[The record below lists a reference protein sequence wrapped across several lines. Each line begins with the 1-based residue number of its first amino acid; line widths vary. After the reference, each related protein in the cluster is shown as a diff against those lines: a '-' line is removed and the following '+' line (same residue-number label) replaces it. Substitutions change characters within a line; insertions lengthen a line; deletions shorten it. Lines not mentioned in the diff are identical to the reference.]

1 MTSKEQ
7 VKTSPLV
14 RSSSELSDDNKN
26 DTTDYF
32 EDNLQELNR
41 DIINRKKRMS
51 DASSRSSTNYA
62 DAYFNPETQLMINE
76 LEKHVDELA
85 RSQDQISAVHLPRE
99 IANKLKKDKNS
110 LYKQK
115 VVEDEEFESDA
126 TTDYSDDDDDDD
138 EQQVHSEEPESMI
151 SSDKGDQIENDTEK
165 QWKKE
170 NPIKDLGNY
179 NSRRIYNYRTWHSGP
194 DNKSYDGNGGILI
207 KKGNVNDV
215 KSNNFELIKVEE
227 LKKSVE
233 HVKLSVD
240 VSPHGLSLHKSN
252 FDQENEGQTSSSSSS
267 RGRSEDS
274 LLSGDALPDKM
285 LVRITKLDFDQPRSP
300 NSKAKSSIRLVI
312 HSVTHHTK
320 PSSSYQEQLRK
331 MFLFPFDY
339 HSFVFDALKI
349 DIYEHAS
356 FLYAKKKLG
365 RVIIRLN
372 TLKDSILEQKD
383 FEGSF
388 PLELSGDPHPHRVG
402 AINIAIKFHFP
413 NDPPLLSPNPSK
425 PAVTRS
431 KTAPALLSSSN
442 KDQNTQILTPSV
454 PNSRGIVDQEVS
466 TEIEDAD
473 EGEFANISH
482 PETRTLGILDMVL
495 NQETRDAIKEITVL
509 YHAFFDHGWRLSKLE
524 FLKAYMLLEKYYS
537 QKPNPVTGCLCQDI
551 ERIQTAQKYL
561 KYSMASYGSFLFNWF
576 GYGHHMAPLNAIR
589 INSDRKAVQEFFSL
603 GKDDI
608 ICWEYGQK
616 TVSVP
621 NYMVIHDPETNSII
635 ISIRGTM
642 NVTDVITDA
651 LAHYEPWNG
660 GFVHRGVLRSA
671 QYLVNHSLND
681 IREAIKKFKSNAIQ
695 IIGHSLGASV
705 SAIVTLL
712 LREKCKDLI
721 KQGIDIHAWNF
732 ATAPCCSLD
741 LAHKVETEEC
751 VDNFV
756 NENDVIPRLSYGN
769 LMDFK
774 ELVKF
779 AASELKNEKYKKLSS
794 KDKLAKIL
802 TSIDD
807 YRTALKSISSAQK
820 LYIPGTIYYLYKG
833 FHRSHIK
840 SSIAFYTKDTV
851 CEKSSP
857 DLFTDISL
865 RRNWLFHHFPDRYD
879 KKFKGVTKFLL
890 RKLNEKDGDKIGN
903 KLFKKW
909 KKVAES
915 DVVNDEGGRM
925 GKWMS
930 RSGHM

>member
-1 MTSKEQ
+1 
-7 VKTSPLV
+7 
-14 RSSSELSDDNKN
+14 
-26 DTTDYF
+26 
-32 EDNLQELNR
+32 
-41 DIINRKKRMS
+41 
-51 DASSRSSTNYA
+51 
-62 DAYFNPETQLMINE
+62 MINE

-85 RSQDQISAVHLPRE
+85 RSQDQISTLNIPRD

-115 VVEDEEFESDA
+115 VPEEIEFESDA
-126 TTDYSDDDDDDD
+126 TTDDSDEEE
-138 EQQVHSEEPESMI
+138 EQGYTEEPESMI
-151 SSDKGDQIENDTEK
+151 PSDKSGQKENDLEK
-165 QWKKE
+165 VWKEFDWSSNVNLITMKSQSLRNSYRNSGSFIRNSFKTTRNSSLQYSRINNSINIQQWKKE
-170 NPIKDLGNY
+170 NQTKDSGTY
-179 NSRRIYNYRTWHSGP
+179 NSRRIYNFFPVMNRSDTSV
-194 DNKSYDGNGGILI
+194 DGSGGILI
-207 KKGNVNDV
+207 KKDNNL
-215 KSNNFELIKVEE
+215 KSCNFEFDNNENEE
-227 LKKSVE
+227 MK
-233 HVKLSVD
+233 KLSIEID
-240 VSPHGLSLHKSN
+240 TSPQALLHKKN
-252 FDQENEGQTSSSSSS
+252 QFGQEPTSSSSQEI
-267 RGRSEDS
+267 SEDS
-274 LLSGDALPDKM
+274 LLSSDALPDNM
-285 LVRITKLDFDQPRSP
+285 LVRIAKIDFNPPRSP
-300 NSKAKSSIRLVI
+300 NSRAKTSIRLVI

-320 PSSSYQEQLRK
+320 PNSSYQEQLKK

-372 TLKDSILEQKD
+372 TLKDSISNQKD
-383 FEGSF
+383 FEGNF
-388 PLELSGDPHPHRVG
+388 PLELGHDPHSQKVG
-402 AINIAIKFHFP
+402 TIDIAIKFHFP
-413 NDPPLLSPNPSK
+413 DDPPLLPSKTLSQPNPLAQTK
-425 PAVTRS
+425 PVIARS

-442 KDQNTQILTPSV
+442 NDQSKQILPPAVT
-454 PNSRGIVDQEVS
+454 NTREIVNQDINQEIS
-466 TEIEDAD
+466 SEIEEAD
-473 EGEFANISH
+473 EGEFANITH
-482 PETRTLGILDMVL
+482 PEIRPLGILDRVL

-537 QKPNPVTGCLCQDI
+537 QKPNQVTGCLSQDI
-551 ERIQTAQKYL
+551 ERIQIAQKYL
-561 KYSMASYGSFLFNWF
+561 KYSMASYGSFLFHWF
-576 GYGHHMAPLNAIR
+576 GYGHNMAPLNAIR

-603 GKDDI
+603 EKDDI

-616 TVSVP
+616 AVSVP
-621 NYMVIHDPETNSII
+621 NYMVIHDPESNSII

-681 IREAIKKFKSNAIQ
+681 ILEAVKKFKSNAIK

-721 KQGIDIHAWNF
+721 EQGIDIHAWNF

-741 LAHKVETEEC
+741 LACKAETESC

-774 ELVKF
+774 ELIKF

-807 YRTALKSISSAQK
+807 YRTTLKSNSSAQK

-840 SSIAFYTKDTV
+840 SSIAFYTKDIV
-851 CEKSSP
+851 CEKSRP
-857 DLFTDISL
+857 ELFTDISL

-890 RKLNEKDGDKIGN
+890 RKLNEKDDGDKGN
-903 KLFKKW
+903 KLLKKW

-930 RSGHM
+930 RSGHI